1 MTVLT
6 AIAFATLLL
15 EDDYLLTLYER
26 SKNLAND
33 LGTLDGGSTNL
44 NCIVGFGE
52 ENTVEFYGVTF
63 FERVAEIV
71 NIQELLR
78 LGLEL
83 LSLDFYDSVHLL
95 LYCVTGYTAGRIPIG
110 FVTDQSL
117 NLPGEA
123 KSVAK
128 LAL

>member
-1 MTVLT
+1 MAVLT
-6 AIAFATLLL
+6 TIAFATLLL
-15 EDDYLLTLYER
+15 EDDYLLALYEGGE
-26 SKNLAND
+26 NLAND
-33 LGTLDGGSTNL
+33 LGTLDSGSTNL

-95 LYCVTGYTAGRIPIG
+95 FYCVTGYTAGRILLG
-110 FVTDQSL
+110 LWTASSL
-117 NLPGEA
+117 NLPG
-123 KSVAK
+123 
-128 LAL
+128 